1 MFVLF
6 RVFLQQNRA
15 SHFVSNRYVVNLYNY
30 YNKIIKQESVV
41 LCIDMKCTEL
51 HNNLTH
57 QCLLPEIE
65 IQCVSVIW
73 GPENPQF

>member
-1 MFVLF
+1 MVA
-6 RVFLQQNRA
+6 V
-15 SHFVSNRYVVNLYNY
+15 
-30 YNKIIKQESVV
+30 ESVV

-57 QCLLPEIE
+57 QEIE
-65 IQCVSVIW
+65 IQCFSVIG